1 VSFAKENGY
10 VQTLFGR
17 RIHTPEINTRGPQA
31 GFSKRA
37 AINAPIQGTAADIIR
52 RAMIKMPGMIKQLPA
67 KMLLQVH
74 DELLFEVR
82 KDAVDE
88 TISIVKDVM
97 ETASLPA
104 LEMSI
109 PLTVDAGQGCNWA
122 EAH

>member
-1 VSFAKENGY
+1 
-10 VQTLFGR
+10 
-17 RIHTPEINTRGPQA
+17 
-31 GFSKRA
+31 
-37 AINAPIQGTAADIIR
+37 
-52 RAMIKMPGMIKQLPA
+52 MIKQLPA

-82 KDAVDE
+82 KEAVDE

-109 PLTVDAGQGCNWA
+109 PLTVDTGQGYNWA